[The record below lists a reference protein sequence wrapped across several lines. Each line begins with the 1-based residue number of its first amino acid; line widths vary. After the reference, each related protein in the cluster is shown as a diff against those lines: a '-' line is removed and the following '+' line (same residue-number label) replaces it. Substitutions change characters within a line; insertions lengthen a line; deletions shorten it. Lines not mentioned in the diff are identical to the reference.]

1 MTREEVKNLLPVMQA
16 FAEGKEIQYVNSEGR
31 VSDKETMFDDVS
43 YAFRYRI
50 KPEPTY
56 RPFRNTKECWAEMQK
71 HQPFGWI
78 MHKGHRYQI
87 ISMTD
92 NATGV
97 FFEDECDNPTITK
110 YLNKGWTLMERCN
123 YFPFTK
129 YLNEGWT
136 FVDGTPFG
144 IKEDGTKTE

>member
-1 MTREEVKNLLPVMQA
+1 MNREEVKNLLPVMQA

-31 VSDKETMFDDVS
+31 VSDKESMFDDVC

-56 RPFRNTKECWAEMQK
+56 RPFKDTEECWKEMQK

-87 ISMTD
+87 TGLINKDRVLYD
-92 NATGV
+92 NG
-97 FFEDECDNPTITK
+97 CDNGCDTLTG
-110 YLNKGWTLMERCN
+110 YLHG
-123 YFPFTK
+123 
-129 YLNEGWT
+129 GWT
-136 FVDGTPFG
+136 FADGTPFG
-144 IKEDGTKTE
+144 MKEDGTKTE